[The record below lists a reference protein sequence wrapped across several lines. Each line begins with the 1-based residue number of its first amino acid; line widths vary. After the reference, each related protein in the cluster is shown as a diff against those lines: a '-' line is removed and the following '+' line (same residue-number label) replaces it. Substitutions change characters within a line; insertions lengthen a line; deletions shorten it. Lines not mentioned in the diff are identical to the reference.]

1 VPADAEP
8 DHRGDQI
15 GDRQVTTTLVASAVP
30 TPNRLPRNDLR
41 PNFAGGLTALLGAG
55 GVWLGVLGMFGSIC
69 AVHIGWLLPLS
80 GVQLG
85 LDPLGGFFMTVTGAV
100 AVAVGVYTIGY
111 ARRGHLGLVTLAVLP
126 LFVAAMLLVPAAGS
140 VTTFLLAWELM
151 AVASLVLVLADH
163 TRAQVRSAA
172 LVYAVMT
179 QLGFVAIL
187 VGLIVLSAAG
197 GADRFAD
204 LHRIP
209 QGARTGVFLLTT
221 AGFGSKAGLVP
232 LHAWLPRAHPE
243 APSPVSALMSAAMV
257 NLGVYG
263 ICRVDLQLL
272 GPGPGWWGLTLM
284 VVGGVSAL
292 YGVVQASVATDLKRL
307 LAYST
312 TENLGLITLALGA
325 ATLFAASGAYG
336 PATIAA
342 AAAMLHL
349 IAHAAFKSLGFL
361 AAGSVLAA
369 TGLRDLDRLGGL
381 ARRMPTTTML
391 FGVAALGAC
400 GLPLGA
406 GFVSEWLLV
415 QSLIHAAPGHATV
428 LALTTPLAVGAVAL
442 TTGLGVAAM
451 VKAFGIGFLARP
463 RCQEAAQARE
473 ATGSMLAGMA
483 IAAAACLVLAVAPS
497 VVAPAL
503 RRAIAALPA
512 ARTVEF
518 TDLGAV
524 VRLPGLQGSIAP
536 GVIAAGV
543 GVAALAVAALARW
556 CRRRPAPATLP
567 LWACGADDLTP
578 RMQYTATSFAEPL
591 QRIFDDVLRPDTDI
605 EVTHAAESQYL
616 VDKITYR
623 TKIADAIEDR
633 FYTPVIQVVAAAA
646 GIVRRAHT
654 GSVHLYL
661 AYGAL
666 GVLVVLVVAR

>member
-1 VPADAEP
+1 VTAGLVTSAAAEP
-8 DHRGDQI
+8 E
-15 GDRQVTTTLVASAVP
+15 LVRRSVFGSAI
-30 TPNRLPRNDLR
+30 
-41 PNFAGGLTALLGAG
+41 AGALTSLLGAG
-55 GVWLGVLGMFGSIC
+55 GVWAGALGMFGPAREIR
-69 AVHIGWLLPLS
+69 IGWLLPLS
-80 GVQLG
+80 GVRLG
-85 LDPLGGFFMTVTGAV
+85 VDPLGGFFMALTGAV
-100 AVAVGVYTIGY
+100 AAVVGLYVVGYTSHG
-111 ARRGHLGLVTLAVLP
+111 AGHLSRGALTMLP
-126 LFVAAMLLVPAAGS
+126 MFVAAMLLVPAAAS

-151 AVASLVLVLADH
+151 AVASLVLVMSEH
-163 TRAQVRSAA
+163 TRAEVRAA
-172 LVYAVMT
+172 GLVYAVMT

-187 VGLIVLSAAG
+187 IGLMVLSAAG

-204 LHRIP
+204 LHPVP
-209 QGARTGVFLLTT
+209 QAVRDAVFLLTF

-257 NLGVYG
+257 NMGVYG
-263 ICRVDLQLL
+263 ICRIDLQLV
-272 GPGPGWWGLTLM
+272 GPGPRWWGLTLM
-284 VVGGVSAL
+284 AVGGGSAL
-292 YGVVQASVATDLKRL
+292 YGVMQASVATDLKRL

-312 TENLGLITLALGA
+312 TENLGLIMLALGA
-325 ATLFAASGAYG
+325 ATLFGACG
-336 PATIAA
+336 AHRPATIAA

-349 IAHAAFKSLGFL
+349 IAHAAFKTLGFL

-381 ARRMPTTTML
+381 ARRMPVTTVL

-415 QSLIHAAPGHATV
+415 QSLIHAAPGQATV
-428 LALTTPLAVGAVAL
+428 LALTTPPAVGVVAL
-442 TTGLGVAAM
+442 TAGLGVAAM

-463 RCQEAAQARE
+463 RSPQAAEARE
-473 ATGSMLAGMA
+473 APWSMRAGMA
-483 IAAAACLVLAVAPS
+483 VAAAACVLLAVVPS

-503 RRAIAALPA
+503 RRAVGALPA

-518 TDLGAV
+518 TDFGAV

-543 GVAALAVAALARW
+543 AVGALTAAALAGWRRW
-556 CRRRPAPATLP
+556 RRPAPVALP
-567 LWACGADDLTP
+567 LWSCGADDLTA

-591 QRIFDDVLRPDTDI
+591 QRVFDDILRPDTDI
-605 EVTHAAESQYL
+605 VVTHVAESQYMAEA
-616 VDKITYR
+616 ITYR
-623 TKIADAIEDR
+623 TRIADAIEER
-633 FYTPVIQVVAAAA
+633 CYAPLIRLVAAAA
-646 GIVRRAHT
+646 GMVRRAHT

>member
-1 VPADAEP
+1 MARKDFSPA
-8 DHRGDQI
+8 
-15 GDRQVTTTLVASAVP
+15 L
-30 TPNRLPRNDLR
+30 
-41 PNFAGGLTALLGAG
+41 AGALTSLLGAA
-55 GVWLGVLGMFGSIC
+55 GVWAGMIGMFGS
-69 AVHIGWLLPLS
+69 VREVRIGWLLPLS

-85 LDPLGGFFMTVTGAV
+85 LDPLGGFFMTLTGAV
-100 AVAVGVYTIGY
+100 AVVVGPYAIGY
-111 ARRGHLGLVTLAVLP
+111 ARREHLGGVALAVLP

-151 AVASLVLVLADH
+151 AVASLVLVLAEH
-163 TRAQVRSAA
+163 TRPQVRSAA

-187 VGLIVLSAAG
+187 VGLMVLSAAG

-209 QGARTGVFLLTT
+209 QGARTAVFLLTV

-263 ICRVDLQLL
+263 ICRIDMQLL
-272 GPGPGWWGLTLM
+272 GPGPRWWGLTLM

-312 TENLGLITLALGA
+312 TENLGLIALALGA
-325 ATLFAASGAYG
+325 ATLFAAAGAHG
-336 PATIAA
+336 PATVAA
-342 AAAMLHL
+342 VAAMLHL

-381 ARRMPTTTML
+381 ARRMPATTTL

-415 QSLIHAAPGHATV
+415 QSLIHTAPEHVAA

-463 RCQEAAQARE
+463 RSARAAEARE
-473 ATGSMLAGMA
+473 APGSMLAGMA
-483 IAAAACLVLAVAPS
+483 VAAAACLVLAVAPS

-503 RRAIAALPA
+503 LRVVAALPA

-518 TDLGAV
+518 TDFGAV

-536 GVIAAGV
+536 GVIAACLGL
-543 GVAALAVAALARW
+543 AALTVTALARW
-556 CRRRPAPATLP
+556 RSGRRPAPVALP
-567 LWACGADDLTP
+567 LWACGADDLTA

-591 QRIFDDVLRPDTDI
+591 QRVFDDVLRPDTDI
-605 EVTHAAESQYL
+605 EVTHTAESRYL
-616 VDKITYR
+616 ADKITYR
-623 TKIADAIEDR
+623 TKIADAIEER
-633 FYTPVIQVVAAAA
+633 FYPPVIQMVATAAEM
-646 GIVRRAHT
+646 VRRAHT

-666 GVLVVLVVAR
+666 GVLTVLVVAR

>member
-1 VPADAEP
+1 V
-8 DHRGDQI
+8 
-15 GDRQVTTTLVASAVP
+15 VTS
-30 TPNRLPRNDLR
+30 
-41 PNFAGGLTALLGAG
+41 LLGAG
-55 GVWLGVLGMFGSIC
+55 GVWAGALGMFGS
-69 AVHIGWLLPLS
+69 VHPARIGWLLPLS
-80 GVQLG
+80 GVQLDI
-85 LDPLGGFFMTVTGAV
+85 DPLGGFFMALTGTV
-100 AVAVGVYTIGY
+100 AVAVGLYVIGY
-111 ARRGHLGLVTLAVLP
+111 ARHGHLGWVTLSVLP
-126 LFVAAMLLVPAAGS
+126 VFVAAMLLVPAAGS

-151 AVASLVLVLADH
+151 AVASLALLLAEH

-179 QLGFVAIL
+179 QLGFAAIL
-187 VGLIVLSAAG
+187 VGLMVLSEAG

-204 LHRIP
+204 LHQIP
-209 QGARTGVFLLTT
+209 QGGRTAVFLLTM

-257 NLGVYG
+257 NLGIYG

-272 GPGPGWWGLTLM
+272 GPGPSWWGLTLM
-284 VVGGVSAL
+284 LVGAVSAL

-312 TENLGLITLALGA
+312 TENLGLISLALGA
-325 ATLFAASGAYG
+325 ATLFAASGARG
-336 PATIAA
+336 PATIAT

-349 IAHAAFKSLGFL
+349 IAHAAFKSLGFM

-381 ARRMPTTTML
+381 ARRMPATTTL

-415 QSLIHAAPGHATV
+415 QSLIHTAPGHDTL

-463 RCQEAAQARE
+463 RSEEAAGARE
-473 ATGSMLAGMA
+473 APGTMLAGMA
-483 IAAAACLVLAVAPS
+483 IAATACLVLAVTPS

-503 RRAIAALPA
+503 RRVIATLPA
-512 ARTVEF
+512 ARTAEF
-518 TDLGAV
+518 TDLGTV

-543 GVAALAVAALARW
+543 VVAAIAAAALARW
-556 CRRRPAPATLP
+556 REWRRPAPATLP
-567 LWACGADDLTP
+567 LWACGADDLTA

-591 QRIFDDVLRPDTDI
+591 QRVFADVLRPDTDI
-605 EVTHAAESQYL
+605 EVTQTPESHYL
-616 VDKITYR
+616 ADKITYR
-623 TKIADAIEDR
+623 ATIADAIEER
-633 FYTPVIQVVAAAA
+633 FYTPVIQLVAAAA
-646 GIVRRAHT
+646 EMMRRAHT

-666 GVLVVLVVAR
+666 GVLTVLVVAR

>member
-1 VPADAEP
+1 
-8 DHRGDQI
+8 
-15 GDRQVTTTLVASAVP
+15 VTTELATPPVSAPNLV
-30 TPNRLPRNDLR
+30 TRNH
-41 PNFAGGLTALLGAG
+41 FSTALAGALTLLFGAG
-55 GVWLGVLGMFGSIC
+55 GVWAGMIGIFGS
-69 AVHIGWLLPLS
+69 VREVRIGWLLPLS

-85 LDPLGGFFMTVTGAV
+85 LDPLGGFFMALTGAV
-100 AVAVGVYTIGY
+100 AVVVGPYVIGY
-111 ARRGHLGLVTLAVLP
+111 ARRGHLSRVTLAVLP
-126 LFVAAMLLVPAAGS
+126 MFVAAMLLVPAAAS

-151 AVASLVLVLADH
+151 AVASLVLVLAEH
-163 TRAQVRSAA
+163 ARPEVRSAA

-179 QLGFVAIL
+179 QLGFVTIL
-187 VGLIVLSAAG
+187 VGLMVLSAAG
-197 GADRFAD
+197 GADRLAD

-209 QGARTGVFLLTT
+209 QGVRTAVFLLTT

-263 ICRVDLQLL
+263 ICRIDLQLL
-272 GPGPGWWGLTLM
+272 GPGPRWWGLVLM

-325 ATLFAASGAYG
+325 MTLFAASRAYV

-349 IAHAAFKSLGFL
+349 IAHAAFKGLGFL

-381 ARRMPTTTML
+381 ARRMPATTTL

-415 QSLIHAAPGHATV
+415 QSLIHTAPGHATV

-463 RCQEAAQARE
+463 RCEEAAQARE
-473 ATGSMLAGMA
+473 APGSMLAGMA

-497 VVAPAL
+497 VIAPAL
-503 RRAIAALPA
+503 RRGVAALPA
-512 ARTVEF
+512 ARTVEL
-518 TDLGAV
+518 TDFGSV

-536 GVIAAGV
+536 GVIAACV
-543 GVAALAVAALARW
+543 SVAALTVAVLACWR
-556 CRRRPAPATLP
+556 RGRRPAPAALP
-567 LWACGADDLTP
+567 LWACGADDLNA

-591 QRIFDDVLRPDTDI
+591 QRVFDDVLRPDTDI
-605 EVTHAAESQYL
+605 EVTHTAESRYL
-616 VDKITYR
+616 ADKITYR
-623 TKIADAIEDR
+623 TRIADAIEER
-633 FYTPVIQVVAAAA
+633 FYTPVVQVVAAAA
-646 GIVRRAHT
+646 GIMRRAHT

>member
-1 VPADAEP
+1 MTAVLADRMVPAPELL
-8 DHRGDQI
+8 R
-15 GDRQVTTTLVASAVP
+15 
-30 TPNRLPRNDLR
+30 RNAF
-41 PNFAGGLTALLGAG
+41 PPICAGTLTALLGVG
-55 GVWLGVLGMFGSIC
+55 GVWAGALGMFGPAR
-69 AVHIGWLLPLS
+69 AVRIGWLLPLA
-80 GVQLG
+80 GVELS
-85 LDPLGGFFMTVTGAV
+85 LDPLGGFFMALTGAV
-100 AVAVGVYTIGY
+100 AIVAGLYTIGY
-111 ARRGHLGLVTLAVLP
+111 ARREQLGPVTLAVLP
-126 LFVAAMLLVPAAGS
+126 AFVAAMLLVPAAAS
-140 VTTFLLAWELM
+140 VTTFLLVWESM
-151 AVASLVLVLADH
+151 AVASLVLVLAHH
-163 TRAQVRSAA
+163 THPAVRSAA

-187 VGLIVLSAAG
+187 IGLMVLSAAG
-197 GADRFAD
+197 AADRFAD

-209 QGARTGVFLLTT
+209 PGACTAVFLLTL

-272 GPGPGWWGLTLM
+272 GPGPRWWGLTMM
-284 VVGGVSAL
+284 VVGGLSAL

-325 ATLFAASGAYG
+325 ATLFAAAGANG

-349 IAHAAFKSLGFL
+349 VAHAAFKSLGFL

-381 ARRMPTTTML
+381 ARRMPATTIL
-391 FGVAALGAC
+391 FGVAVLGAS

-406 GFVSEWLLV
+406 GFVSEWLLL
-415 QSLIHAAPGHATV
+415 QSLIHAARQHSAV

-463 RCQEAAQARE
+463 RSEEAAQARE
-473 ATGSMLAGMA
+473 SPRTMLAGMA
-483 IAAAACLVLAVAPS
+483 VAAAACLVLAVAPS
-497 VVAPAL
+497 AVGPAL

-512 ARTVEF
+512 ADSVRF
-518 TDLGAV
+518 TGIGAV
-524 VRLPGLQGSIAP
+524 VRLPGPPGSIAP

-543 GVAALAVAALARW
+543 VLATLTAALLGRW
-556 CRRRPAPATLP
+556 RSGRRPAPAAPP
-567 LWACGADDLTP
+567 LWACGAEDLTP

-591 QRIFDDVLRPDTDI
+591 QRIFDDVLRPDTDV
-605 EVTHAAESQYL
+605 EVTHTAESRYL
-616 VDKITYR
+616 ADKITYR
-623 TKIADAIEDR
+623 SRIADAIEER
-633 FYTPVIQVVAAAA
+633 CYPPVIRAVAAAA
-646 GIVRRAHT
+646 GLVRRAHP

-666 GVLVVLVVAR
+666 GVLIVLVAAR

>member
-1 VPADAEP
+1 MARRDFRPA
-8 DHRGDQI
+8 
-15 GDRQVTTTLVASAVP
+15 L
-30 TPNRLPRNDLR
+30 
-41 PNFAGGLTALLGAG
+41 AGALTSLLGAG
-55 GVWLGVLGMFGSIC
+55 GVWAGTIGMFGS
-69 AVHIGWLLPLS
+69 ARDVRIGWLLPLS

-85 LDPLGGFFMTVTGAV
+85 LDPLGGFFIALVGAV
-100 AVAVGVYTIGY
+100 AVVVGPYTIGY
-111 ARRGHLGLVTLAVLP
+111 ARREHLGGTALAVLP
-126 LFVAAMLLVPAAGS
+126 LFVAVMLLVPAAAS
-140 VTTFLLAWELM
+140 VTSFLLAWELM
-151 AVASLVLVLADH
+151 ALASLVLVLAEH
-163 TRAQVRSAA
+163 TRPQVRSAA
-172 LVYAVMT
+172 LAYAVMT

-187 VGLIVLSAAG
+187 VGLMVLSAAG

-209 QGARTGVFLLTT
+209 QGARTAVFVLTV

-263 ICRVDLQLL
+263 ICRIDMQLL
-272 GPGPGWWGLTLM
+272 GPGPRWWGLTLM
-284 VVGGVSAL
+284 LVGGVSAL

-312 TENLGLITLALGA
+312 TENLGLIALALGA
-325 ATLFAASGAYG
+325 ATLFAAAGANG

-342 AAAMLHL
+342 VAAMLHL

-381 ARRMPTTTML
+381 ARRMPATTTL

-415 QSLIHAAPGHATV
+415 QSLIHTAPQHVTV

-463 RCQEAAQARE
+463 RSARAAEASE
-473 ATGSMLAGMA
+473 APGSMLAGMA
-483 IAAAACLVLAVAPS
+483 VAGVACVVLAVAPS

-503 RRAIAALPA
+503 RRTVAALPA
-512 ARTVEF
+512 ARAEQF

-543 GVAALAVAALARW
+543 VVAALTVAVLARW
-556 CRRRPAPATLP
+556 RRTQRPQPATLP
-567 LWACGADDLTP
+567 LWACGAEDLTA

-591 QRIFDDVLRPDTDI
+591 QRVFDDVLRPDTNI
-605 EVTHAAESQYL
+605 EVVPNAGSRYL
-616 VDKITYR
+616 ADKITYR
-623 TKIADAIEDR
+623 SSIGDAIEER
-633 FYTPVIQVVAAAA
+633 FYMPVLQAISSAAVL
-646 GIVRRAHT
+646 VRRAHT

-666 GVLVVLVVAR
+666 GVLTVLVVAR